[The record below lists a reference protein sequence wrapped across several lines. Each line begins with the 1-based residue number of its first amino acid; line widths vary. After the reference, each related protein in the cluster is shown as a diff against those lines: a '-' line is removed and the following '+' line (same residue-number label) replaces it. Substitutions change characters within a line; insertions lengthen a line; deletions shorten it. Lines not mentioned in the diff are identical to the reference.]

1 MEAAKNKLLVVIG
14 GGASGFFAAI
24 QAATLNPDLHVI
36 IYERGPNV
44 LGKVSISGG
53 GRCNVTHACF
63 SPHELIKNYPRGGK
77 SLIGPFTKFGPTET
91 ISWFEDRGVELK
103 TEDDGRMFPITDSSA
118 TIIDCLLTSAK
129 KLGIEINTSEGLN
142 HFSFNE
148 ESGKWNL
155 KMNSGNELNSDYLIL
170 ASSCSSLILKRLEE
184 LSVKIIPLHPSLFTF
199 NCNDNFIGD
208 LAGISVE
215 EVIVT
220 IPHLKIKTQ
229 GPFLITHWGFSG
241 PAILKSSSIAA
252 VDLAACDYKFSI
264 AVNFLPSYNSES
276 FMVKINDIKSL
287 WAKKQVATIS
297 PFESLSKRLWAR
309 IVERSQIDPKFNW
322 ADLSKKHLNALASNL
337 IAATFKIEGKSVF
350 KEEFVTAGGVDLNE
364 IDFKTMKL
372 KKLSNIYVVG
382 ELINVDAVTGGFNF
396 QNAWTTGW
404 IAGSNIASLDSAREA
419 HS

>member
-1 MEAAKNKLLVVIG
+1 MEAAKSKSVVVIG

-24 QAATLNPDLHVI
+24 QAATLNPDAQVS

-44 LGKVSISGG
+44 LGKVSVSGG

-63 SPHELIKNYPRGGK
+63 DPHELIKNYPRGGK

-91 ISWFEDRGVELK
+91 IKWFEDRGVELK

-118 TIIDCLLTSAK
+118 TIIDCLLASAK
-129 KLGIEINTSEGLN
+129 KLGIEIHTSEGLN
-142 HFSFNE
+142 HFSYND
-148 ESGKWNL
+148 ESSKWNL
-155 KMNSGNELNSDYLIL
+155 KMNSGGELNADYLIL
-170 ASSCSSLILKRLEE
+170 AASCSSLILKRLEE
-184 LSVKIIPLHPSLFTF
+184 LSIKIAPLYPSLFTF

-208 LAGISVE
+208 LAGVSVE
-215 EVIVT
+215 EVIVS
-220 IPHLKIKTQ
+220 ILHLKIKTK

-252 VDLAACDYKFSI
+252 VDLADFNYNFDI
-264 AVNFLPSYNSES
+264 AINFLPSYNSES
-276 FMVKINDIKSL
+276 LIVKLNDIKSL
-287 WAKKQVATIS
+287 WAKKQVSTIS
-297 PFESLSKRLWAR
+297 PFESISKRLWSR
-309 IVERSQIDPKFNW
+309 IVERSQIETKFNW

-337 IAATFKIEGKSVF
+337 LAATFKIEGKSIF

-364 IDFKTMKL
+364 IDFKTMRL
-372 KKLSNIYVVG
+372 KKLQRIYVVG

-404 IAGSNIASLDSAREA
+404 IAGSSIASSIDFAR
-419 HS
+419 